1 MKLKTVAMISAL
13 GMISSSAAAYVIAE
27 KGPAARIEVAG
38 LGTRGA
44 TVATESAR
52 GDRFV
57 AGDTVRVEGR
67 LGHAHL
73 SHSGARSTYVMLEMT
88 AASTA
93 AAEQGRAPLNIAL
106 VIDRSG
112 SMKGSRMQN
121 AIEAAVGLVDGLAEG
136 DVVSAV
142 SFDTQTQLVVPA
154 TTVTTQSR
162 PEIAQALR
170 GITLGGDTC
179 ISCGI
184 ERARTELLATDDRV
198 DRMIVL
204 SDGRAN
210 HGVVDPAGLSR
221 LAERARQDD
230 LAITTVGLGFD
241 YNAETL
247 ASLAASSNGAHHFV
261 PDEAALDGVFAA
273 EARAAASAV
282 AAECMA
288 EIELAE
294 GVELV
299 EIVDRAH
306 RREGRRLMVPL
317 GALAVGERKTVL
329 LEVRLREAT
338 IAGGMADVATATL
351 RYRAP
356 NQQAPAEPVMGRLAI
371 ALSGESSSTLDPLVD
386 LRLQRRRTGEALAES
401 SRLFARGQI
410 PEARRLLEDNKAK
423 IDRLRQRLTTD
434 DLAKNDARAADIA
447 RDLERQLKDTDASL
461 ASLVQSRRLRGPMRK
476 KFELKNIEMRN
487 PYML

>member
-13 GMISSSAAAYVIAE
+13 GMISSSAAAYVLAE
-27 KGPAARIEVAG
+27 KGPVARIELAG
-38 LGTRGA
+38 LA
-44 TVATESAR
+44 TSVTPATPTAPV
-52 GDRFV
+52 DRFV
-57 AGDTVRVEGR
+57 AGEGIRVEGR
-67 LGHAHL
+67 LGHARL
-73 SHSGARSTYVMLEMT
+73 TQTGPRSTYVMLEVT
-88 AASTA
+88 ASSGVTTK
-93 AAEQGRAPLNIAL
+93 GRAPLNIAL

-121 AIEAAVGLVDGLAEG
+121 AIDAAVGLVDGLADG

-154 TTVTTQSR
+154 TEVTAQSR
-162 PEIAQALR
+162 PDITAALR
-170 GITLGGDTC
+170 GIALGGDTC

-184 ERARTELLATDDRV
+184 ERARTELLVTHDRV

-210 HGVVDPAGLSR
+210 HGVVDPAGLGR
-221 LAERARQDD
+221 LAERAREDD

-288 EIELAE
+288 EIELSE

-299 EIVDRAH
+299 EVVDRAH

-317 GALAVGERKTVL
+317 GSLSVGERKTVL
-329 LEVRLREAT
+329 LELRLRDAAL
-338 IAGGMADVATATL
+338 AGGMADVATASL
-351 RYRAP
+351 RYRQP
-356 NQQAPAEPVMGRLAI
+356 TEQTPAEPLVGRLAL
-371 ALSGESSSTLDPLVD
+371 AMSDEPSSALDPLVD
-386 LRLQRRRTGEALAES
+386 LRLQRRRTATALRES
-401 SRLFARGQI
+401 SRLFTRGQI
-410 PEARRLLEDNKAK
+410 AEARRLLEDKR
-423 IDRLRQRLTTD
+423 IQIERLRDRLATD
-434 DLAKNDARAADIA
+434 DVAKNDARVADIA
-447 RDLERQLKDTDASL
+447 RDLEKQLKDTDASL
-461 ASLVQSRRLRGPMRK
+461 ATLVQSRAVRGPTRK
-476 KFELKNIEMRN
+476 RFKLKNVEMMN

>member
-27 KGPAARIEVAG
+27 KGPVARIEVAG
-38 LGTRGA
+38 LATSVGTAASA
-44 TVATESAR
+44 TAPA
-52 GDRFV
+52 DRFV
-57 AGDTVRVEGR
+57 AGAAVRVEGR
-67 LGHAHL
+67 LGHARL
-73 SHSGARSTYVMLEMT
+73 SQSGPRTTYVMLEMT
-88 AASTA
+88 ASPTS
-93 AAEQGRAPLNIAL
+93 ERGRAPLNIAL

-112 SMKGSRMQN
+112 SMKGSRMRN

-136 DVVSAV
+136 DVVSAI

-154 TTVTTQSR
+154 TEVTASSR
-162 PEIAQALR
+162 SEITDALR

-184 ERARTELLATDDRV
+184 ERARTELLVTHDRV

-247 ASLAASSNGAHHFV
+247 SQLASSSNGAHHFV
-261 PDEAALDGVFAA
+261 PDEAALDDVFAA

-288 EIELAE
+288 EIELSE

-299 EIVDRAH
+299 EVVDRAH

-317 GALAVGERKTVL
+317 GSLSVGERKTVL
-329 LEVRLREAT
+329 LEVRLREAA
-338 IAGGMADVATATL
+338 INAGMADVGRATL
-351 RYRAP
+351 RYRRP
-356 NQQAPAEPVMGRLAI
+356 SEQAPAELIEGRFAL
-371 ALSGESSSTLDPLVD
+371 ALSTEPNSALDPLVD
-386 LRLQRRRTGEALAES
+386 LRLQRRRTAEALRES
-401 SRLFARGQI
+401 SQLFARGQI
-410 PEARRLLEDNKAK
+410 PDARRLLEDNKIQIA
-423 IDRLRQRLTTD
+423 RLRQRMSTD
-434 DLAKNDARAADIA
+434 DVAKHDARAADIA
-447 RDLERQLKDTDASL
+447 RDLEQQLKDTEASL
-461 ASLVQSRRLRGPMRK
+461 ASLVRSRNLSGPPRKRFKLR
-476 KFELKNIEMRN
+476 NVEMMN